1 MSSETPAKFKIEW
14 GEAELVTPEL
24 LAAGTFS
31 VNTGSDV
38 PGETA
43 FPAAILFDSARVE
56 LNAARPEAQGYG
68 GAQDSLYAVWT
79 GALRVPFKDDPEGRG
94 GVWFKSDLR
103 GFVAKDEG
111 ARALLIVDLAGERF
125 VREFPFDQKIDPGD
139 FTHSL
144 VHQSRTTPTAGLAV
158 AIFILAER
166 RDAASGVHLKLDSI
180 DVEINP
186 NFRA

>member
-14 GEAELVTPEL
+14 GAAELVTPAL
-24 LAAGTFS
+24 LTAGTFS

-43 FPAAILFDSARVE
+43 FPASILFDAARVE

-68 GAQDSLYAVWT
+68 GAKDALYAAWA
-79 GALRVPFKDDPEGRG
+79 GALRVPFKADPEGRN

-103 GFVAKDEG
+103 GFAAKDEG
-111 ARALLIVDLAGERF
+111 ARALLVVDLAGERF
-125 VREFPFDQKIDPGD
+125 VREFPYDEKIEPGN

-144 VHQSRTTPTAGLAV
+144 VHQSRSTPATGFAV
-158 AIFILAER
+158 AVLLLVER
-166 RDAASGVHLKLDSI
+166 RDDTATVQLKLDSI